1 VEAAKP
7 LIALIGAAVC
17 AGGAAAQPAAL
28 PSGSWAGTA
37 ELTRGG
43 GAYVPFAMS
52 IQLRGRRATV
62 SLGSGHP
69 ARTEVPAR
77 LSRGRIRVTLPGR
90 PWRLAF
96 EGRVRGR
103 FLTGTFRQGSL
114 QGRFR
119 LRRRVPL
126 EAATV
131 GLYRF
136 ADGSPLG
143 TFEAFGPRVAT
154 RFEQSEIR
162 GLYRTARGRYAIG
175 AGVQT
180 RNPAAGTA
188 VFGANHLVWNGER
201 AERVALRQEDV
212 WVRSG
217 QALLACT
224 LTIPPGESR
233 RPALTFAHGA
243 GMATRAFNSG
253 IALYVNHLG
262 LVTLSCDKRGIGQ
275 SGGRYPGEFPS
286 QEAVDQYARDVA
298 AQARFLATQ
307 PEVDPSRVGV
317 AGASQAGWIMP
328 PAAVREPAI
337 RFMIGL
343 VSPTLTQGETDLW
356 ANLNDQGRSAPTRT
370 DEEMEAEVRRSGP
383 SGVDPMPSIRALRIP
398 AIWLYG
404 AKDRTVPS
412 RLCIERLDPLT
423 REPGRDFTYV
433 NFPGGTHGL
442 IKTENGLLAEAARS
456 SRIVDGLWPTVR
468 DWLSARGFSAVS

>member
-1 VEAAKP
+1 MDAAKL
-7 LIALIGAAVC
+7 LIAFIGVAVC
-17 AGGAAAQPAAL
+17 AGGAGAQPAAL

-43 GAYVPFAMS
+43 GSDPFPLS
-52 IQLRGRRATV
+52 IEVRGPRATV

-69 ARTEVPAR
+69 ARTEVAAR
-77 LSRGRIRVTLPGR
+77 LSGGRVRVTLPGR
-90 PWRLAF
+90 PWPVALD
-96 EGRVRGR
+96 GRVRGKI
-103 FLTGTFRQGSL
+103 LSGTFRQGPL
-114 QGRFR
+114 RGRFR
-119 LRRRVPL
+119 LRRGAPL
-126 EAATV
+126 EAAAL

-143 TFEAFGPRVAT
+143 AVQALGPRLAI

-175 AGVQT
+175 AGLTT

-188 VFGANHLVWNGER
+188 VFGAGRLVWNGER
-201 AERVALRQEDV
+201 ADRVALRQEEV

-224 LTIPPGESR
+224 LTIPSGQGR
-233 RPALTFAHGA
+233 RPALAFAHGA
-243 GMATRAFNSG
+243 GMAPRSFNSST
-253 IALYVNHLG
+253 AVYANHLG
-262 LVTLSCDKRGIGQ
+262 LVTLSCDKRGIAQ
-275 SGGRYPGEFPS
+275 SGGSYPGEFPS
-286 QEAVDQYARDVA
+286 EGAVDQYARDVA
-298 AQARFLATQ
+298 AQARFLAAQ
-307 PEVDPSRVGV
+307 PEVDPNRIGV

-328 PAAVREPAI
+328 PAAVREPRI

-356 ANLNDQGRSAPTRT
+356 ADLHDQGRSPPTRS
-370 DEEMEAEVRRSGP
+370 DEEVEAEVRRSGP

-398 AIWLYG
+398 ALWLYG
-404 AKDRTVPS
+404 GKDRTVPS
-412 RLCIERLDPLT
+412 RLCIERLDPVA

-456 SRIVDGLWPTVR
+456 SRLVDGLWPTVR
-468 DWLSARGFSAVS
+468 DWLRARGFSPSS

>member
-7 LIALIGAAVC
+7 LIALLGAAVC

-28 PSGSWAGTA
+28 PSGAWAGTA

-43 GAYVPFAMS
+43 GSAPFAMS
-52 IQLRGRRATV
+52 IEVRGRRATV

-69 ARTEVPAR
+69 ARTEVAAR
-77 LSRGRIRVTLPGR
+77 LSRGRVRLTLPGR
-90 PWRLAF
+90 PWRLVLD
-96 EGRVRGR
+96 GRVRGR
-103 FLTGTFRQGSL
+103 ALSGTFQQGPL
-114 QGRFR
+114 RGRFR
-119 LRRRVPL
+119 LRRSAPL
-126 EAATV
+126 EAGSL
-131 GLYRF
+131 GLYRL

-143 TFEAFGPRVAT
+143 VTQAVGTPLAI

-175 AGVQT
+175 AGLAT

-188 VFGANHLVWNGER
+188 VFGASRLVWNGER
-201 AERVALRQEDV
+201 ADRVALRQEEV

-224 LTIPPGESR
+224 LTIPPGEGR
-233 RPALTFAHGA
+233 RPALAFAHGA
-243 GMATRAFNSG
+243 GMAPRSFNG
-253 IALYVNHLG
+253 GFALYASYLG
-262 LVTLSCDKRGIGQ
+262 LVTLSCDKRGIAQ
-275 SGGRYPGEFPS
+275 SGGQYPGEFPS
-286 QEAVDQYARDVA
+286 EEAVDQYARDVA
-298 AQARFLATQ
+298 AQARFLAAQ
-307 PEVDPSRVGV
+307 PEVDPGRIGV

-328 PAAVREPAI
+328 YAAVRESRI
-337 RFMIGL
+337 RFMVGL

-356 ANLNDQGRSAPTRT
+356 ADLHDQGRTPPTRT
-370 DEEMEAEVRRSGP
+370 DEEVEAEVRRSGP
-383 SGVDPMPSIRALRIP
+383 SGVDPMPSIRAMRIP

-404 AKDRTVPS
+404 GKDRTVPS

-456 SRIVDGLWPTVR
+456 SRLVDGLWPTVR
-468 DWLSARGFSAVS
+468 DWLRARGFSPSS